1 MSTGAVV
8 RQPRIAIVAAGISGI
23 CLGANLL
30 RAGLRDFTIYEKA
43 HDYGG
48 TWRDNTYPGLVCDV
62 PSRYYQ
68 FTFAKN
74 PDWTRLYPTGGE
86 IKDYLVRVAR
96 EHGLDNHIRFGAE
109 VLGARFGDSG
119 WSVTTAE
126 GDERFDFLVC
136 ATGFLHRPRIP
147 DIAGLDSFGG
157 PVFHSSRWD
166 HRVELDGKR
175 VGIIG
180 SGSTGTQL
188 VNALA
193 GRVPRVT
200 LFQRTPQWILPTA
213 NRPVSALTRML
224 HKRIPALGSLTY
236 LLWRESFGL
245 FSKGLI
251 APGLTRKMIGRVVT
265 ANLRTVRDPE
275 LRRKLTPDYEP
286 MCKRLVVSDGF
297 YRAVQRPDVEL
308 VTAGI
313 DHVDATGVVTVDGA
327 HHPLDILV
335 LATGFDSHAYMRPMA
350 ITGARD
356 RTLDQAWA
364 AGPHAFQ
371 GFMIPE
377 FPNLFTM
384 IGPYSPFANHPLTA
398 VAELQS
404 WRIMSWIK
412 RWRAG
417 EFDTVEPTATAHAR
431 FLATMRAAMPG
442 TVWTS
447 GCQSWYLGADG
458 LPELWPSSPA
468 AYEKLIRRPP
478 DLTDYHLGLTA
489 SGDAPP
495 R

>member
-1 MSTGAVV
+1 MNAGNGG
-8 RQPRIAIVAAGISGI
+8 RQPRIAIVGAGISGI
-23 CLGANLL
+23 CMGAELL
-30 RAGLRDFTIYEKA
+30 RAGLGDFTIFEKA

-74 PDWTRLYPTGGE
+74 PDWTRLYPSGAE
-86 IKDYLVRVAR
+86 VKDYLVRVAR
-96 EHGLDNHIRFGAE
+96 ESGLDNHIRFGSE
-109 VLGARFGDSG
+109 VIGARFDDSG
-119 WSVTTAE
+119 WWVTTLD
-126 GDERFDFLVC
+126 GSERFDFLVC

-147 DIAGLDSFGG
+147 EITGLDGFAGS
-157 PVFHSSRWD
+157 VFHSARWD
-166 HRVELDGKR
+166 HAVDLTGKR

-193 GRVPRVT
+193 GQVPRVT

-213 NRPVSALTRML
+213 NRQISAVTRML
-224 HKRIPALGSLTY
+224 HRRIPVLGAAAY
-236 LLWRESFGL
+236 LLWRELFGL

-251 APGLTRKMIGRVVT
+251 APGLTRTLIGRVVA

-297 YRAVQRPDVEL
+297 YRAVQRADVEV

-313 DHVDATGVVTVDGA
+313 EHVDRTGVVTADGV
-327 HHPLDILV
+327 HHELDILV

-350 ITGARD
+350 ITGARGH
-356 RTLDQAWA
+356 TLDQAWA
-364 AGPHAFQ
+364 AGPQTFQ
-371 GFMIPE
+371 GFMIPD
-377 FPNLFTM
+377 FPNLFTL

-398 VAELQS
+398 VAEVQA
-404 WRIMSWIK
+404 WRITTWMQ

-417 EFDTVEPTATAHAR
+417 EFETVAPTAAAHAR
-431 FLATMRAAMPG
+431 FLAGLRAAMPG

-478 DLTDYHLGLTA
+478 DRDDYHLGHRIQTVKA
-489 SGDAPP
+489 D
-495 R
+495 